1 MKYLLLIPVM
11 LLPLIS
17 MSQSGGFSY
26 KVEDRYLYYGEV
38 VKVDTSLTTADLY
51 KNSKLFITKLALP
64 NIETISDDPAGATV
78 AISVEE
84 PGTYKTETG
93 IGSNSMKLKY
103 NLKIEMKNGR
113 YRYTIDNIMIN
124 YEDNNKNVDHPL
136 FEVDKGKGGG
146 IVGNGER
153 KRVLKSMDASFLRK
167 IELLKKTMKAKP
179 DGF

>member
-1 MKYLLLIPVM
+1 MKYLLLIPLFLM
-11 LLPLIS
+11 PFFS
-17 MSQSGGFSY
+17 MGQSGGFNY

-38 VKVDTSLTTADLY
+38 VQVDTSLTIADLY
-51 KNSKLFITKLALP
+51 KSSKLFIVKLALP
-64 NIETISDDPAGATV
+64 NIQTTTDDPTGATV
-78 AISVEE
+78 AVSVEE

-93 IGSNSMKLKY
+93 VGSIPMKLKY
-103 NLKIEMKNGR
+103 NIKIEMKKGR
-113 YRYTIDNIMIN
+113 YRYTFDNIMIN

-136 FEVDKGKGGG
+136 FDVDKGKGGG

-167 IELLKKTMKAKP
+167 IELLKNTMKVT